1 MHCINGAVEL
11 GMFNRQRL
19 SENRIHSDNNT
30 RFKIGGKIGTK
41 EIYPNKSN
49 WE

>member
-1 MHCINGAVEL
+1 
-11 GMFNRQRL
+11 MFNRQRL
-19 SENRIHSDNNT
+19 SENRIHSGGE
-30 RFKIGGKIGTK
+30 IGRR